1 MLAIRLM
8 QLFSDNKSNFK
19 KLTELLGLYLQIR
32 DDYCNLRS
40 AEVIFVQYYYI
51 ELGSRMDFE
60 STYLFYDAVYFQQE
74 FLRGFN
80 RR

>member
-19 KLTELLGLYLQIR
+19 KVTELLGLYLQIR

-40 AEVIFVQYYYI
+40 VEV
-51 ELGSRMDFE
+51 S
-60 STYLFYDAVYFQQE
+60 
-74 FLRGFN
+74 N
-80 RR
+80 N